1 LAKQALKAK
10 NKAAA
15 LKRISAAATPR
26 PIEAKV
32 RPFYRMD
39 SLRTLLFSSKALG

>member
-26 PIEAKV
+26 AVEAEV

-39 SLRTLLFSSKALG
+39 SLRTQSFSSKG